1 VTPTIFQD
9 RIAAPVHA
17 LVIRFRVFFEEV
29 IVDDRTG
36 NILSPELMELLQR
49 GNVETA
55 EGRLQR
61 EYEHLREMAIPP
73 TPEQQRRGRVGRNDP
88 CPCGSGKKFKRCC
101 FRPVSA
107 G

>member
-1 VTPTIFQD
+1 MDT
-9 RIAAPVHA
+9 
-17 LVIRFRVFFEEV
+17 
-29 IVDDRTG
+29 RTG

-61 EYEHLREMAIPP
+61 EYKHLREMRIPP
-73 TPEQQRRGRVGRNDP
+73 TPEQQRRGRVSRNDP

-101 FRPVSA
+101 YRPVSDSSVH
-107 G
+107 